1 MYVGIPNSLATS
13 IIGVQNM
20 SKTTA
25 ATRDV
30 LELDSTRVSLERT
43 SLSRGF
49 LFSINE
55 KKLKEVGASSSEGR
69 SVNWIRLLME
79 EELSDSM
86 KALTLESDG
95 CFITKTLIM
104 SLSSR
109 SVNSFA
115 SSTIGMR

>member
-25 ATRDV
+25 TTRDV

-49 LFSINE
+49 LLSINE
-55 KKLKEVGASSSEGR
+55 KKLKEVGGSSSEGR
-69 SVNWIRLLME
+69 SMNWIRLLME

>member
-20 SKTTA
+20 SKTNA

-30 LELDSTRVSLERT
+30 LELDSARVSLERT

-49 LFSINE
+49 WLSMNE
-55 KKLKEVGASSSEGR
+55 KKLKEVVGSSSAGR
-69 SVNWIRLLME
+69 SMNLIRLLME

-86 KALTLESDG
+86 
-95 CFITKTLIM
+95 
-104 SLSSR
+104 
-109 SVNSFA
+109 
-115 SSTIGMR
+115 